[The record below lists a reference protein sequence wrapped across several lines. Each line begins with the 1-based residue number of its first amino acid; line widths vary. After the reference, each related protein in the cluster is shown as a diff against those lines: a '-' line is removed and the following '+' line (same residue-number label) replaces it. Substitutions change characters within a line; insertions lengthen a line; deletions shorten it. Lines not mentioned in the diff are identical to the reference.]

1 VLKLYYS
8 LEKNVGYTN
17 GILKIKI
24 EFDPPPEFSTR
35 EIDYPAILLRHG
47 GDFLLDKR
55 TIKLPGIIAGEKN
68 IEEIL
73 SIEFIPSFYTPDL
86 ETKIKE
92 LAEDILLLYAKVI
105 EKYRELKAISIE
117 GSEVKE

>member
-1 VLKLYYS
+1 MLKLYYS
-8 LEKNVGYTN
+8 LEKNVGYT
-17 GILKIKI
+17 GGVLRIRI
-24 EFDPPPEFSTR
+24 EFDPPLEFYTM
-35 EIDYPAILLRHG
+35 EIHYPAILFRHG

-55 TIKLPGIIAGEKN
+55 TIKLPGIIAGKKD
-68 IEEIL
+68 IETEL
-73 SIEFIPSFYTPDL
+73 SIEFVPSFYTPDL

-105 EKYRELKAISIE
+105 EKYKELQAISIK